1 MQGAGLSVLL
11 PGPVCLVTDRIGTMA
26 INKGVAPVDLTTQV
40 GLLRSALKDTDYV
53 ELAPPED
60 GFGNY
65 PNFSDL
71 ELEGLLARAG
81 GSPLRATGYAYLE
94 LAAQAAAEAVDWA
107 SDDQR
112 VTLSKRASALTAVAA
127 MWLERA
133 DAEDASAGADYFAVE
148 YPFGNPYDVNP
159 FLDLSYERLVNDKW

>member
-1 MQGAGLSVLL
+1 
-11 PGPVCLVTDRIGTMA
+11 MA
-26 INKGVAPVDLTTQV
+26 INKGVAPVDLTSQV
-40 GLLRSALKDTDYV
+40 GQLRSALKDTEYS

-60 GFGNY
+60 GYGNY

-94 LAAQAAAEAVDWA
+94 LAAQAASQAVDWS

-112 VTLSKRASALTAVAA
+112 VTLSKRASALTAIAQL
-127 MWLERA
+127 WLDRA
-133 DAEDASAGADYFAVE
+133 DAEDASAGADFFAVE
-148 YPFGNPYDVNP
+148 YPFGNPYDYPIV
-159 FLDLSYERLVNDKW
+159 LDISYERLVNDKW